1 MGRGRRTPRPLNLRF
16 DDETIATSRR
26 QKNVFCFDPRAVLVC
41 GSDAPPSSL
50 GWLWEGRRHV
60 ASGSGS
66 SGPAFRHQSADDVGF
81 ELQRPRFREVALY
94 GNALAVD
101 EELFKI
107 PVTGSQS
114 TG

>member
-1 MGRGRRTPRPLNLRF
+1 MMGLGRRTPRPLNLRF
-16 DDETIATSRR
+16 DDETIATP
-26 QKNVFCFDPRAVLVC
+26 QKKVFVSSIRAQFWCVVRTPLLPVC
-41 GSDAPPSSL
+41 